1 MTGTRR
7 LAAILAADVV
17 GYSRLMG
24 EDEAGTAQAVREH
37 REAATPIVR
46 NHGGRIVKTMGD
58 GVLLEFPSVVA
69 AVECAIAI
77 QKMMTQRNA
86 NVSEDKRIVYRIGV
100 HIGDVIVEGEDI
112 LGDGVNIA
120 ARLEGISEPGG
131 ICLSASAYEHVQ
143 GRVGAGFADLGDKE
157 LKNIARPI
165 RVYAI
170 SSDGVASIVQPP
182 ATTNAGRASAVTGE
196 AEVRLALPE
205 KPSIAVLP
213 FQNMSGDPEQEYFA
227 DGMADEIITALSR
240 FPDLLVIARNSS
252 FVYKGRV
259 VDVGQVARD
268 LGVRYML
275 EGSVRKAGGR
285 VRITGQLIDAA
296 TRTHLWADRF
306 EGTLEDVFELQDRV
320 AEKVVGELLP
330 SIIKAEIERARRKP
344 PAAMVAYDCF
354 LRAMPLFIAETG
366 ASEAGELLEE
376 ALRLDPKF
384 ARAHAMLA
392 HLYEQ
397 RYRDRAQEEREEIKA
412 AAERHARAA
421 LALGWDDGWALT
433 HAGFVLA
440 VPVKDVA
447 VARSALDRAV
457 FLNPNSATAL
467 TFRGLVRA
475 ITGDPRGGIE
485 DAERAL
491 QLSPRDPFAYS
502 GEMAMVYARFDL
514 GDYETAAG
522 HARRALDLNPDFVP
536 GRFGVV
542 MSALARGD
550 GAGAAADLAWFAE
563 HFSAPPSVV
572 LSGIVNILPPGP
584 VHRKM
589 LDLLRSAASE

>member
-1 MTGTRR
+1 MRCAIEVQSGLIERNAGVPEDRR
-7 LAAILAADVV
+7 IEFRVGIHVGDVV
-17 GYSRLMG
+17 EESDGDLM
-24 EDEAGTAQAVREH
+24 
-37 REAATPIVR
+37 
-46 NHGGRIVKTMGD
+46 
-58 GVLLEFPSVVA
+58 
-69 AVECAIAI
+69 
-77 QKMMTQRNA
+77 
-86 NVSEDKRIVYRIGV
+86 
-100 HIGDVIVEGEDI
+100 
-112 LGDGVNIA
+112 GDGVNIA
-120 ARLEGISEPGG
+120 ARLEGVAKPGA
-131 ICLSASAYEHVQ
+131 ICLSEDAYRQVKSRLEMTVN
-143 GRVGAGFADLGDKE
+143 DLGATQ
-157 LKNIARPI
+157 LKNIAEPI
-165 RVYAI
+165 RVYSLQVGAQTEAKP
-170 SSDGVASIVQPP
+170 SPQ
-182 ATTNAGRASAVTGE
+182 TERAAPERPGP
-196 AEVRLALPE
+196 ALPD

-252 FVYKGRV
+252 FVYKGRA
-259 VDVGQVARD
+259 VDVGQAAVE

-285 VRITGQLIDAA
+285 VRITGQVIDAA
-296 TRTHLWADRF
+296 TRAHLWADRF
-306 EGTLEDVFELQDRV
+306 EGTLGDVFELQDRV

-330 SIIKAEIERARRKP
+330 SIMKAEIERARRKP
-344 PAAMVAYDCF
+344 PAAVVAYDCF
-354 LRAMPLFIAETG
+354 LRAMPLFITETG
-366 ASEAGELLEE
+366 AAEPGELLEE

-397 RYRDRAQEEREEIKA
+397 RYRDRAQEDREDTKA

-447 VARSALDRAV
+447 AARSALDRAV

-467 TFRGLVRA
+467 AFRGLVRA
-475 ITGDPRGGIE
+475 ATGDPRGGIE

-491 QLSPRDPFAYS
+491 RLSPRDPFAYS
-502 GEMAMVYARFDL
+502 GEMAMVLAHFDL

-536 GRFGVV
+536 GRFGLV

-550 GAGAAADLAWFAE
+550 GAAAAAELAWFSE
-563 HFSAPPSVV
+563 RFSAPPAVV
-572 LSGIVNILPPGP
+572 LSGIVDVLPPGP
-584 VHRKM
+584 VYRKM
-589 LDLLRSAASE
+589 LDLLRSAGLVASE